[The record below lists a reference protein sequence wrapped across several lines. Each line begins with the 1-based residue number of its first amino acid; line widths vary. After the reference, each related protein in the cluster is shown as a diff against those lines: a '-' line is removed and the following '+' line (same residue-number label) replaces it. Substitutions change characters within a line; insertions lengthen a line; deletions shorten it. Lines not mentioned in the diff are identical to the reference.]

1 MAQNT
6 YSVGY
11 STNARA
17 KCKYSGCGEPIA
29 KDDIRFSKGSA
40 SAFSE
45 RPKFDYYHSKCM
57 FMSFVRA
64 KKTTKKI
71 ESMNDIEGVDSLK
84 AADKD
89 NIKKLLKEWKSGSMK
104 DQVPKITRKR
114 KADGDDDG
122 ADDKKKKKKKKTT
135 KETSQSNK
143 KTTRKTNDSD
153 EEEEEEE
160 YKPKKSRKVTKS
172 DEDEEDEE
180 PKQKSHLVSKKTETK
195 KPKEDS
201 EDDEPEEEDEEDEN
215 FKRILKGKSASSN
228 QKKEIDLDSDKSEDE
243 KKAPPPKQPSPK
255 TTSKK
260 RKSESDEEVKE
271 SESSAEDEEEEE
283 EEKNSDKFLSG
294 KIIAAIGKLSM
305 PREKIIEL
313 IEKNGGKYAKS
324 ITNDV
329 THVICAKKD
338 SKTQKLQKAKE
349 LGKIIVTE
357 SFLKRGQ

>member
-1 MAQNT
+1 MAENT
-6 YSVGY
+6 YTVGY

-17 KCKYSGCGEPIA
+17 KCKYSGCEKPIA
-29 KDDIRFSKGSA
+29 KDDIRFSKSSA

-45 RPKFDYYHSKCM
+45 RPKCEYYHAKCM

-64 KKTTKKI
+64 RKTTKKI

-84 AADKD
+84 ATDKES
-89 NIKKLLKEWKSGSMK
+89 IKKFLKEWKSGSMK

-114 KADGDDDG
+114 KADDDE
-122 ADDKKKKKKKKTT
+122 ADDQKKKKKTK
-135 KETSQSNK
+135 KETSKSSK
-143 KTTRKTNDSD
+143 KTTRKTKDSDD
-153 EEEEEEE
+153 EEEEEEEEDE

-172 DEDEEDEE
+172 DEDEEEE
-180 PKQKSHLVSKKTETK
+180 PKQKSHLISKKTETK

-201 EDDEPEEEDEEDEN
+201 DDDEEDEDDEK
-215 FKRILKGKSASSN
+215 FDRILKGKSASSN
-228 QKKEIDLDSDKSEDE
+228 QKKQIDLDSDKSEDE
-243 KKAPPPKQPSPK
+243 KKAPTPKQPPPK
-255 TTSKK
+255 TTNKK

-271 SESSAEDEEEEE
+271 SESSAEDEEE
-283 EEKNSDKFLSG
+283 NSDKFLSG
-294 KIIAAIGKLSM
+294 KIIATVGKLSM

-313 IEKNGGKYAKS
+313 IEKNGGKYAKT
-324 ITNDV
+324 ITKDV

-338 SKTQKLQKAKE
+338 DKTQKLQKAKE

>member
-1 MAQNT
+1 MAENT
-6 YSVGY
+6 YTVGY

-17 KCKYSGCGEPIA
+17 KCKYSGCGESIE
-29 KDDIRFSKGSA
+29 KDDIRFSKSSA

-45 RPKFDYYHSKCM
+45 RPKSEFYHAKCM

-64 KKTTKKI
+64 RKTTKKI

-84 AADKD
+84 AVDKD

-114 KADGDDDG
+114 KADDDE
-122 ADDKKKKKKKKTT
+122 ADDQKKKKKTK
-135 KETSQSNK
+135 KETSKSSK
-143 KTTRKTNDSD
+143 KTTRKTKDS

-160 YKPKKSRKVTKS
+160 EEEDEYIPKKSRKVTKS
-172 DEDEEDEE
+172 DEDEEEE
-180 PKQKSHLVSKKTETK
+180 PKQKKSHLISKKTETK
-195 KPKEDS
+195 KRKEDS
-201 EDDEPEEEDEEDEN
+201 DDDEPDEEDEDDKKFN
-215 FKRILKGKSASSN
+215 RILKGKSASSN

-243 KKAPPPKQPSPK
+243 KKAPPPKQPPPK
-255 TTSKK
+255 MTNKK

-271 SESSAEDEEEEE
+271 SESSAEDKEEE
-283 EEKNSDKFLSG
+283 NSDKFLSG
-294 KIIAAIGKLSM
+294 KIIATIGKLSM
-305 PREKIIEL
+305 PREKIIGL

-324 ITNDV
+324 ITKDV

-338 SKTQKLQKAKE
+338 DKTQKLQKAKE

>member
-172 DEDEEDEE
+172 DEDEEEEEE

-283 EEKNSDKFLSG
+283 EKNSDKFLSG
-294 KIIAAIGKLSM
+294 KIIATIGKLSM
-305 PREKIIEL
+305 PREKIIGL

-324 ITNDV
+324 ITKDV

-338 SKTQKLQKAKE
+338 DKTQKLQKAKE

>member
-1 MAQNT
+1 MAENT
-6 YSVGY
+6 YTVGY

-17 KCKYSGCGEPIA
+17 KCKYSGCGESIE
-29 KDDIRFSKGSA
+29 KDDIRFSKSSA

-45 RPKFDYYHSKCM
+45 RPKSEFYHAKCM

-64 KKTTKKI
+64 RKTTKKI
-71 ESMNDIEGVDSLK
+71 ESMNDIEGLDSLK
-84 AADKD
+84 AVDKD

-114 KADGDDDG
+114 KADGDDD
-122 ADDKKKKKKKKTT
+122 ADDKKKKTR
-135 KETSQSNK
+135 KEPAKSSK
-143 KTTRKTNDSD
+143 KTTRKTKDSD
-153 EEEEEEE
+153 EEEEEEDE
-160 YKPKKSRKVTKS
+160 YKPKKSRKVTKL
-172 DEDEEDEE
+172 DEDEEE
-180 PKQKSHLVSKKTETK
+180 PKKKSHLISKKTETK

-201 EDDEPEEEDEEDEN
+201 DDDEPDEEDEDDEKFN
-215 FKRILKGKSASSN
+215 RILKGKSASSN

-243 KKAPPPKQPSPK
+243 KKAPPPKQQPPPK
-255 TTSKK
+255 TTNKK

-271 SESSAEDEEEEE
+271 SESSAEDEEE
-283 EEKNSDKFLSG
+283 NSDKFLSG
-294 KIIAAIGKLSM
+294 KIIATIGKLSM

-313 IEKNGGKYAKS
+313 IEKNGGKYAKT
-324 ITNDV
+324 ITNNV

-338 SKTQKLQKAKE
+338 DKTQKLQKAKE

>member
-114 KADGDDDG
+114 KADGDEDV
-122 ADDKKKKKKKKTT
+122 DDKKKKKKKKTT
-135 KETSQSNK
+135 TKETSKSSK
-143 KTTRKTNDSD
+143 KTSRKTNDSD
-153 EEEEEEE
+153 EEEEEE
-160 YKPKKSRKVTKS
+160 YKPTKSRKVSSKS
-172 DEDEEDEE
+172 DDADDDEEEE
-180 PKQKSHLVSKKTETK
+180 PKQKLSKKPETK
-195 KPKEDS
+195 KRKEDS
-201 EDDEPEEEDEEDEN
+201 DDDEEDDEDDKT
-215 FKRILKGKSASSN
+215 FTRILKGKPAAL
-228 QKKEIDLDSDKSEDE
+228 QKKESDDSDKSEDDE
-243 KKAPPPKQPSPK
+243 KKAPPKQKSPPK
-255 TTSKK
+255 TTNDKK
-260 RKSESDEEVKE
+260 KKIDESDEEVKE
-271 SESSAEDEEEEE
+271 SESSAAAEEEEE
-283 EEKNSDKFLSG
+283 ENSDKFLSG
-294 KIIAAIGKLSM
+294 KIIAAFGKLSM
-305 PREKIIEL
+305 SREKLSEL
-313 IEKNGGKYAKS
+313 IEKNGGKYAKT
-324 ITNDV
+324 INKDV
-329 THVICAKKD
+329 THIICAKKD
-338 SKTQKLQKAKE
+338 VSTEKLQKAKQE
-349 LGKIIVTE
+349 GKIIVTE